1 MKDEKNPEIQNNAQD
16 NQNVESAAEKGAGRR
31 AANAQAMAANVAPT
45 AAKGNKC
52 DFPGSVF
59 IAASPWSLV

>member
-31 AANAQAMAANVAPT
+31 ALPDQ
-45 AAKGNKC
+45 
-52 DFPGSVF
+52 
-59 IAASPWSLV
+59 